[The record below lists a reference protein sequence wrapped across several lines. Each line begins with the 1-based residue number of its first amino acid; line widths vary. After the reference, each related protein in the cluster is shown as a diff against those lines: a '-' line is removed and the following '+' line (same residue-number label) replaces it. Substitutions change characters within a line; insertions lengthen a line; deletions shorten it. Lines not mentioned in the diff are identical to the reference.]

1 MAPGVGGEEEG
12 DLLEG
17 GERRAGK
24 GIVGEQGGEGGED
37 GEAEGG
43 MVGAGE
49 EHVDFIAEGV
59 GGATGAGPGGVRDMA
74 ASGEGQKA
82 VGGEVAALA
91 AQPEERD
98 GRVGGKEPEVEGGL
112 VEVGPLEVGRVQVEV
127 GIAAGEGGVGGGG
140 VEESPP
146 PEVGDDRAQG
156 AGIRALNV
164 GGFASAS
171 ETGGQGKGAPLMG
184 LKEGGV
190 GALDGGFKGGGGGGV
205 RGAEAEKAGGEGG
218 GGQVV
223 EAAVKA
229 GEGNGGLQAE
239 GGGEPRSTQR

>member
-1 MAPGVGGEEEG
+1 MGRERWGARLRGGEGIAEGDSKGGGEGHKVAQPEGAIGARHVAPGVGGEEEG

-59 GGATGAGPGGVRDMA
+59 GGATVAGPGGVRDMA

-112 VEVGPLEVGRVQVEV
+112 VEVGPLEVGRV
-127 GIAAGEGGVGGGG
+127 
-140 VEESPP
+140 
-146 PEVGDDRAQG
+146 
-156 AGIRALNV
+156 
-164 GGFASAS
+164 
-171 ETGGQGKGAPLMG
+171 
-184 LKEGGV
+184 
-190 GALDGGFKGGGGGGV
+190 
-205 RGAEAEKAGGEGG
+205 
-218 GGQVV
+218 
-223 EAAVKA
+223 
-229 GEGNGGLQAE
+229 
-239 GGGEPRSTQR
+239 